1 MRAYLLTGLTGL
13 AALAAC
19 SDGGPAATGRVEVGF
34 ATDASAPATGVALFA
49 DTYTD
54 LSGNTLVIDS
64 VSVVIRKL
72 KLEGG
77 ATVACDVDDGEDD
90 GEDSLTTASDS
101 GDGDMEE
108 HEDGDCGQ
116 LRLGPFLVDLPLN
129 GGVSHEFTVT
139 VDTGTYT
146 EAKFQIHKPE
156 GADDSAFIAA
166 HPEYAGV
173 SIRVVGTFNGT
184 AFVYTTGVTDV
195 QEVEF
200 DPPLVV
206 SEGGTAFTL
215 QVDLSGWFRTG
226 AGVLVDPNTALG
238 DGVNVN
244 LVQQNIIHSFHGFE
258 DGDHDGHADEGGT
271 D

>member
-1 MRAYLLTGLTGL
+1 MRSTKVAGLIGL

-19 SDGGPAATGRVEVGF
+19 SDGGPAATGRVDVGF
-34 ATDASAPATGVALFA
+34 ATDASAPASGVALLA

-54 LSGNTLVIDS
+54 GGGNTLVIDS
-64 VSVVIRKL
+64 VSVVVRKL
-72 KLEGG
+72 KLEGA
-77 ATVACDVDDGEDD
+77 ATAGCDVDDD
-90 GEDSLTTASDS
+90 GGDSLMTASDS

-129 GGVSHEFTVT
+129 GGASHEFTVT

-173 SIRVVGTFNGT
+173 SVRVVGTFNGT
-184 AFVYTTGVTDV
+184 PFVYTTGVTDV
-195 QEVEF
+195 QSVEF

-206 SEGGTAFTL
+206 TEGTTAFTL
-215 QVDLSGWFRTG
+215 RVDLSGWFRTE
-226 AGVLVDPNTALG
+226 AGVLIDPATAIG
-238 DGVNVN
+238 DGANAI
-244 LVQQNIIHSFHGFE
+244 LVHQNIIRSFHGFE
-258 DGDHDGHADEGGT
+258 DEDHDGHDDHG

>member
-1 MRAYLLTGLTGL
+1 MRMITLAGSLGL

-34 ATDASAPATGVALFA
+34 ATDASAPAGGVPLLA

-64 VSVVIRKL
+64 VSVVVRKL
-72 KLEGG
+72 KLEGS
-77 ATVACDVDDGEDD
+77 ATAACDIDDS
-90 GEDSLTTASDS
+90 GEDSMMVMSDS
-101 GDGDMEE
+101 GHGDMEE

-116 LRLGPFLVDLPLN
+116 LRLGPFLVELPLN

-139 VDTGTYT
+139 VDTGTYA

-156 GADDSAFIAA
+156 GAADSAFLAA

-173 SIRVVGTFNGT
+173 SIRVVGTFNGN

-195 QEVEF
+195 QEIEF

-206 SEGGTAFTL
+206 TEGSTSFTL
-215 QVDLSGWFRTG
+215 MVDLSNWFRTG
-226 AGVLVDPNTALG
+226 AGVLVDPNTAVG
-238 DGVNVN
+238 DGVNAI
-244 LVQQNIIHSFHGFE
+244 LVHQNIIHSFHGFE
-258 DGDHDGHADEGGT
+258 DEDHDGHDDHAAME
-271 D
+271 